1 MSSNFIPLEEAAK
14 RLGVSA
20 DELVEM
26 RSRGDIFGYRDGASW
41 KFKPEEIERVA
52 NEVLGDALDEDPAG
66 SSILVTEQEIGPA
79 GSKHGSTIGSDV
91 QLVSNQSSDV
101 DSDVALVPDPG
112 GGSDVKLIAGR
123 SAVKPPAADDDDLH
137 MATTSE
143 DTLGSGSNILGT
155 GSDLKP
161 GSSNRLRDSDLKLSS
176 DDDDE
181 DELLLQADD
190 DELGLSAPSAAGGTG
205 SDIEL
210 GSDIALSL
218 GEGSDALAGLSPV
231 SQPVRGKRDQNV
243 SLPGDLE
250 LADDDDDL
258 VLGGGSD
265 LALGND
271 SGINLMSPSDSGI
284 SLEDEPLDL
293 AGSGI
298 SGLDLAAEGSD
309 AGASGVSGAGSGVDF
324 TQGEEFQL
332 TPSGAIDTDDDSG
345 SQVIEL
351 EDSAEFGDAAVA
363 LPADDGGFGDQGF
376 ADADGGFGGLG
387 TSGAPAAG
395 TQVMV
400 TPEVPF
406 SSLMVLSLIGILM
419 VMGMSGILI
428 TDVVRNMWQWNE
440 GASDLTSGF
449 TKAIISIGGK

>member
-66 SSILVTEQEIGPA
+66 SSILVSEQELGPA
-79 GSKHGSTIGSDV
+79 GSKLGSTIGSDI
-91 QLVSNQSSDV
+91 QLAGDAGSDV

-112 GGSDVKLIAGR
+112 GGSDVKLVAGR
-123 SAVKPPAADDDDLH
+123 SAVKPPADEDEAV
-137 MATTSE
+137 ATGGS
-143 DTLGSGSNILGT
+143 DIAPGSGSNILGG

-161 GSSNRLRDSDLKLSS
+161 GSSNRLAGSDLKLSS
-176 DDDDE
+176 DEDDE
-181 DELLLQADD
+181 DELSLQTDE
-190 DELGLSAPSAAGGTG
+190 DELGLASAAPAAG

-210 GSDIALSL
+210 GSDISLSL
-218 GEGSDALAGLSPV
+218 GEGSDVMAGLSPV
-231 SQPVRGKRDQNV
+231 SRPVQGQGGLG
-243 SLPGDLE
+243 SDLE
-250 LADDDDDL
+250 LADDDDL

-309 AGASGVSGAGSGVDF
+309 ATPAGSGVAAAGSGIDF

-332 TPSGAIDTDDDSG
+332 SPSGALETDDDSG

-351 EDSAEFGDAAVA
+351 EDSSEFGDAAVA
-363 LPADDGGFGDQGF
+363 LPAHDGGFGDQGF
-376 ADADGGFGGLG
+376 GEEGFGAGLG
-387 TSGAPAAG
+387 TAGATAGAPVIVG
-395 TQVMV
+395 

-406 SSLMVLSLIGILM
+406 GTGMVLMLLGILM
-419 VMGMSGILI
+419 VMGMSGMLV
-428 TDVVRNMWQWNE
+428 TDVVRNMWQWSD
-440 GASDLTSGF
+440 GSSDLTSAF
-449 TKAIISIGGK
+449 TKSIVSVWPK

>member
-1 MSSNFIPLEEAAK
+1 MSTFLSLEEAAK
-14 RLGVSA
+14 RLGVSTE
-20 DELVEM
+20 ELVEM

-66 SSILVTEQEIGPA
+66 SSILVSEQDLGPA
-79 GSKHGSTIGSDV
+79 GSKHGSTIGSDI
-91 QLVSNQSSDV
+91 QLAGDAGADI

-112 GGSDVKLIAGR
+112 GGSDVKLVAGR
-123 SAVKPPAADDDDLH
+123 SAAKPAIEESDDDLELAPTD
-137 MATTSE
+137 MPA
-143 DTLGSGSNILGT
+143 SGSNVVGGGSDIKPGSGL
-155 GSDLKP
+155 GSDLK
-161 GSSNRLRDSDLKLSS
+161 LASDE
-176 DDDDE
+176 DDE
-181 DELLLQADD
+181 DELSLQADD
-190 DELGLSAPSAAGGTG
+190 GDLDLATPASSSG
-205 SDIEL
+205 SDVEL

-218 GEGSDALAGLSPV
+218 GEGSDLMAGLSPV
-231 SQPVRGKRDQNV
+231 SRPVPGDSNAG
-243 SLPGDLE
+243 GDLE
-250 LADDDDDL
+250 LADDDDL

-309 AGASGVSGAGSGVDF
+309 ATPAGSGVAAAGGSGIDF

-332 TPSGAIDTDDDSG
+332 SPSGSLEADDDSG

-351 EDSAEFGDAAVA
+351 EDSSEFGDAAVA
-363 LPADDGGFGDQGF
+363 LPAHDGGFGDQGF
-376 ADADGGFGGLG
+376 VEEGFGPGLG
-387 TSGAPAAG
+387 TAGATGGAPVIMG
-395 TQVMV
+395 

-406 SSLMVLSLIGILM
+406 SGLMVLALLGILM
-419 VMGMSGILI
+419 IMGMSGMLV
-428 TDVVRNMWQWNE
+428 TDVVRNMWQWSD
-440 GASDLTSGF
+440 GSSDLTSAF
-449 TKAIISIGGK
+449 TKSIVSVWPK